1 MPYVAVNLF
10 CGVNGDCFGRAEAV
24 NLFGRESIDCFRG
37 GIISECIGGGQNWKR
52 CFFAIESIGCL
63 SGGPKQSPFW
73 QKAVGKAEAVNLDIS
88 YRVESV
94 NLYGR
99 KASIVP
105 AGAEV

>member
-1 MPYVAVNLF
+1 MHWP
-10 CGVNGDCFGRAEAV
+10 GGRTGSGD
-24 NLFGRESIDCFRG
+24 
-37 GIISECIGGGQNWKR
+37 
-52 CFFAIESIGCL
+52 FFAVEITGCL
-63 SGGPKQSPFW
+63 SRGGPKQSPFW